1 RRAHGKGAPT
11 SRRLVHQVR
20 RQRGGAHQRAAEPAR
35 HPHLRSRSP
44 RAAREEVHEDHFA
57 CPGGALV
64 VLGLK
69 VKKGEQVEILS
80 GKDRG
85 KRGRVVRV
93 WPKNAKVLVEG
104 VNFVKRHEKVRAAT
118 GRAGTQ
124 GGIITK

>member
-1 RRAHGKGAPT
+1 M
-11 SRRLVHQVR
+11 
-20 RQRGGAHQRAAEPAR
+20 
-35 HPHLRSRSP
+35 
-44 RAAREEVHEDHFA
+44 
-57 CPGGALV
+57 
-64 VLGLK
+64 LGLK
-69 VKKGEQVEILS
+69 VKKGDQVEILS

-124 GGIITK
+124 GGIITKEMPVHVSNVGVVCEHCGKPSRVGFEIDEDGKRRVCRRCGGSL